1 MVKSAAYFIFL
12 LLCYCSSAWGQV
24 ERTTLRSMVRLKNPS
39 PQKIY
44 RVTDADKQGDW
55 EYDNKD
61 TESVP
66 NAGTILESTNR
77 AVKGRFKRIF
87 DYEEGVNI
95 DWFLS
100 SSATIT
106 QEAFEAALQA
116 CERVNFSAKTYQIG
130 PIVIRPQLL
139 ARPQRLKLYF
149 QNTTLQASNDFLR
162 ANVIR
167 IEDIPE
173 LGLMGNLTLLGNAKN
188 IKIGSKV
195 SEAGEAFLHI
205 VAPANYPNARLEIG
219 SITIRNTPMCGIN
232 IFTHNDGKDTGY
244 DRIMVKAFREIN
256 GFNGWNIQ
264 QDDFAIWGVNVRGAH
279 RAVIIDSLYAQQD
292 NEPWGDAPIEKPF
305 YTFTFENQVD
315 PTVHKRKD
323 SLYIKHLYAQN
334 PCAMVLYTQAINHV
348 LVDNYVIDGALRKPK
363 VADEKAYPT
372 MLRTNLSWVGSKHT
386 WTSYKSP
393 NSSFRIKKLLIK
405 NTNPVFMSE
414 SSVSDITGLWLN
426 KAIIGA
432 VFEEIETDVRLKFYG
447 DGFYSNFPDVPDG
460 RHRVGTF
467 VSRIPA
473 KRNYVQP
480 LGADLTIDNL
490 RIARGAGVKYA
501 MGNAK
506 IGAITQENGSKAVF
520 ENRENKFKNQ
530 SPLYDGFIV
539 ESCQA
544 TDIVWKFNWDVRP
557 QDLTND
563 ENVKTGERYE
573 FKNFTG
579 NNFLQTNTTVTAANG
594 SSVYVSAFKYDA
606 DASVRTAVQK
616 FAQFVEFNWSN
627 VTMKL
632 SDASPSDLTRRLVPT
647 KSSKEALLLRSI
659 RTKSNLKGWKYDWK
673 PSTFN
678 QCVIE

>member
-1 MVKSAAYFIFL
+1 
-12 LLCYCSSAWGQV
+12 
-24 ERTTLRSMVRLKNPS
+24 
-39 PQKIY
+39 
-44 RVTDADKQGDW
+44 
-55 EYDNKD
+55 
-61 TESVP
+61 
-66 NAGTILESTNR
+66 
-77 AVKGRFKRIF
+77 
-87 DYEEGVNI
+87 
-95 DWFLS
+95 
-100 SSATIT
+100 
-106 QEAFEAALQA
+106 
-116 CERVNFSAKTYQIG
+116 
-130 PIVIRPQLL
+130 
-139 ARPQRLKLYF
+139 
-149 QNTTLQASNDFLR
+149 
-162 ANVIR
+162 
-167 IEDIPE
+167 
-173 LGLMGNLTLLGNAKN
+173 
-188 IKIGSKV
+188 
-195 SEAGEAFLHI
+195 
-205 VAPANYPNARLEIG
+205 
-219 SITIRNTPMCGIN
+219 
-232 IFTHNDGKDTGY
+232 
-244 DRIMVKAFREIN
+244 
-256 GFNGWNIQ
+256 
-264 QDDFAIWGVNVRGAH
+264 
-279 RAVIIDSLYAQQD
+279 
-292 NEPWGDAPIEKPF
+292 
-305 YTFTFENQVD
+305 
-315 PTVHKRKD
+315 
-323 SLYIKHLYAQN
+323 
-334 PCAMVLYTQAINHV
+334 MVLYTQAINHV

-426 KAIIGA
+426 KAMIGA

-627 VTMKL
+627 ITMKL

-659 RTKSNLKGWKYDWK
+659 RTKSNLKGWKNDWK